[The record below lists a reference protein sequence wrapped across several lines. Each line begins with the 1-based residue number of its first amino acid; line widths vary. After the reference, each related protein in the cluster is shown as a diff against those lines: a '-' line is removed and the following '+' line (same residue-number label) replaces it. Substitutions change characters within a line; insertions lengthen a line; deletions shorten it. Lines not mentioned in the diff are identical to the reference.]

1 MDTIGKVYHSSLK
14 NTSGDYLL
22 SAIRGRNTYLY
33 ADVVEQRQQ
42 RKGAKMA
49 KIENGTLIIM
59 EGDKYIMVGD
69 TLVFLPESGDEDA
82 ASGIDRKDEEV
93 H

>member
-1 MDTIGKVYHSSLK
+1 
-14 NTSGDYLL
+14 
-22 SAIRGRNTYLY
+22 
-33 ADVVEQRQQ
+33 
-42 RKGAKMA
+42 MA
-49 KIENGTLIIM
+49 KIENNTLIIM